1 MFTGTE
7 KLRRAGDRQTI
18 ERIQEKKELSSLRQ
32 ELDEQKKARYVAEL
46 ENLNTKN
53 HNRLLTRNVETANFG
68 MIYSWMI
75 TIIAV
80 GLLAYV
86 WP

>member
-1 MFTGTE
+1 MCTGTE

-18 ERIQEKKELSSLRQ
+18 ERIQEKKELISVRK
-32 ELDEQKKARYVAEL
+32 ELVEQKKERYVAEL

-53 HNRLLTRNVETANFG
+53 HNRLLTRNTDVANCG

-80 GLLAYV
+80 GLLAYA
-86 WP
+86 WL

>member
-18 ERIQEKKELSSLRQ
+18 ERIQEKKELISAKK

-53 HNRLLTRNVETANFG
+53 HNRLLTRNTDLANLA
-68 MIYSWMI
+68 MIYSWII

-80 GLLAYV
+80 GLWAYV